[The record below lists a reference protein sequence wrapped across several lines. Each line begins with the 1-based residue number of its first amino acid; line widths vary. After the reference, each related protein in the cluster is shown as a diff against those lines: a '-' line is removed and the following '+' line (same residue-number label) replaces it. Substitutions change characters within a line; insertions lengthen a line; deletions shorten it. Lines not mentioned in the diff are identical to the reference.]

1 MCGIVGYSHVNPSDH
16 ADPVVLAD
24 MCGTIIHRGPDD
36 QGIYTHGPTG
46 LAMRRLSII
55 DLHTGHQPIAN
66 ETGTVWIV
74 QNGEIYNYQELA
86 QWLLQR
92 GHRLST
98 SSDTEVIVHLYEELG
113 ERCLDRLRGMFAF
126 AIWDQDQSSL
136 FLARDRLGVKPLYYY
151 WDEERLVFGSEL
163 KTLLAHPDVDVSIN
177 VTAIETFLRY
187 SYIPDPQTIFTRIK
201 KLPPAHSLV
210 LKNGKLSL
218 ECYWHGLRPHPAEL
232 TELPEPDALARLE
245 QLLEEAVKLRMISD
259 VPVGAFLS
267 GGVDSSL
274 VVALMARQ
282 TSRPVRTFSIGFAD
296 SVYNELPY
304 ARQVAEHVGTDHQ
317 ELIVEPQ
324 NCDVI
329 ERLVSHFDEP
339 FGDVSALPMY
349 FLCQMAARS
358 VKVALSGDGG
368 DELFAGYERYAVAL
382 QQQQR
387 ERLPASVRRACGWVG
402 ERMFD
407 GAKGKRFLQNVALS
421 GPDQYRDSMTYI
433 PEALV
438 RRILAPDIVATLT
451 GSFGGD
457 QLSRHFETVGNQP
470 WLAQLQYVDGQSYL
484 PADVMTKVDRMSMAH
499 SLEAREPLLDHHLAE
514 FAVCLPM
521 ALRVQH
527 GMGKY
532 LLKRVAERYLPTS
545 IVHRKKQGFGV
556 PLEHWFKGDLRE
568 YVQDILFDQQARQRG
583 LFNLNVVKDLIARYE
598 SGRSEYAHTIWLL
611 VVLEVWCRLYQP
623 RMAFQEVR

>member
-1 MCGIVGYSHVNPSDH
+1 MCGIAGYVNCPDGRP
-16 ADPVVLAD
+16 ADRKIIEG
-24 MCGTIIHRGPDD
+24 MCQSIVHRGPDD
-36 QGIYTHGPTG
+36 QGVYVCGPIG
-46 LAMRRLSII
+46 LGMRRLSII

-86 QWLLQR
+86 QWLMQR
-92 GHRLST
+92 GHRLKT

-163 KTLLAHPDVDVSIN
+163 KTLLAHPDVDVSIDIE
-177 VTAIETFLRY
+177 AIQTFLRY
-187 SYIPDPQTIFTRIK
+187 SYIPDPQTTFTRIK
-201 KLPPAHSLV
+201 KLPPAHYLV
-210 LKNGKLSL
+210 LKKGQLRI
-218 ECYWHGLRPHPAEL
+218 ERYWDGLHPHPATP
-232 TELPEPDALARLE
+232 TELPEAEALSQLD
-245 QLLEEAVKLRMISD
+245 QLLEESVKLRMVSD

-282 TSRPVRTFSIGFAD
+282 TSRPVRTFSIGFSEAA
-296 SVYNELPY
+296 YNELPY
-304 ARQVAEHVGTDHQ
+304 ARQVAEHLGTDHQ
-317 ELIVEPQ
+317 EFIVEPQ
-324 NCDVI
+324 HCEVI

-387 ERLPASVRRACGWVG
+387 ERLPASVRRACGWIG
-402 ERMFD
+402 AHMHD
-407 GAKGKRFLQNVALS
+407 GAKGKRYLQNLALI
-421 GPDQYRDSMTYI
+421 GPDQYRDSVIYT
-433 PEALV
+433 PES
-438 RRILAPDIVATLT
+438 LAYRLLSPDIVETLAA
-451 GSFGGD
+451 SSVGD
-457 QLSRHFETVGNQP
+457 QLSRHFAMVEHQP
-470 WLAQLQYVDGQSYL
+470 WLAQMQYVDAQCYL

-499 SLEAREPLLDHHLAE
+499 SIEAREPLLDHKLAE
-514 FAVCLPM
+514 FAACLPM
-521 ALRVQH
+521 ELRIRN
-527 GMGKY
+527 GLGKY
-532 LLKRVAERYLPTS
+532 LLKRVAERYLPMS
-545 IVHRKKQGFGV
+545 IIYRKKQGFGV
-556 PLEHWFKGDLRE
+556 PLEHWFKGSLRGYVRDLLFGRE
-568 YVQDILFDQQARQRG
+568 ATQRG
-583 LFNLNVVKDLIARYE
+583 LFNRDALEDLMSRYE

-611 VVLEVWCRLYQP
+611 VVLEVWCRLYQA
-623 RMAFQEVR
+623 RVGFQGVK